1 MALTEYTITDADIG
15 RVLPVADGFVVNLK
29 RTKAGPYDP
38 PAFSEAK
45 QQWTT
50 GRFVLR
56 GSRDFRNLMCIDT
69 QSDGYWASQYG
80 NTASVLNNASVG
92 YRGDLTIVCVPK
104 GSVWEIT
111 LSDIPYVRVP
121 VTAAEW
127 WSSLTGKSKSVSDQP
142 ELEPVLRR

>member
-1 MALTEYTITDADIG
+1 MATFNFIIDETFVGATSG
-15 RVLPVADGFVVNLK
+15 PVDGFVVNLK
-29 RTKAGPYDP
+29 RTQAGPYDP

-45 QQWTT
+45 QQWTA

-80 NTASVLNNASVG
+80 NTAGVLTSASVSYPG
-92 YRGDLTIVCVPK
+92 ELQIICIPK

-111 LSDIPYVRVP
+111 LSDIPYVP
-121 VTAAEW
+121 PPPSLPW
-127 WSSLTGKSKSVSDQP
+127 WSQINQKR

>member
-1 MALTEYTITDADIG
+1 MGATIG
-15 RVLPVADGFVVNLK
+15 PVDGFVVNLK

-38 PAFSEAK
+38 PSFSAAT

-50 GRFVLR
+50 GRLVLR

-69 QSDGYWASQYG
+69 QSDGYWASQYSS
-80 NTASVLNNASVG
+80 TASVLISASVSYPG
-92 YRGDLTIVCVPK
+92 ELIVVCVPK

-111 LSDIPYVRVP
+111 LSDIPYVRAP

-127 WSSLTGKSKSVSDQP
+127 FQSLAKP
-142 ELEPVLRR
+142 REPALIER